1 MTAANTIVNT
11 ITFLQMDLRN
21 DVIKVVQNIV
31 NQHDFHYTSVN
42 FGEDLIKEMIMASLF
57 GILIAPKVKFIAL
70 LYSISTL

>member
-31 NQHDFHYTSVN
+31 NEHDFHYTSVN

-57 GILIAPKVKFIAL
+57 GILIAPKVKFITL
-70 LYSISTL
+70 LYIIS